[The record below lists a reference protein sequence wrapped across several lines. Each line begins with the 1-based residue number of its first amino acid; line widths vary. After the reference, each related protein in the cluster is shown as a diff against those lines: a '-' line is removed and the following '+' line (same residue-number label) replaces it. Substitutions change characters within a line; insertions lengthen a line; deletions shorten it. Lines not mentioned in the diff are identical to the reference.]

1 MVRIGLGAGSAVRD
15 AGIWLLLCSS
25 NADPRWRA
33 AVVGLRRELIRVE
46 SELCLLL
53 GLSDGHRPRRK
64 VIGQVPLR
72 RDILVVAPEKL
83 AELACLD
90 IAG

>member
-1 MVRIGLGAGSAVRD
+1 M
-15 AGIWLLLCSS
+15 
-25 NADPRWRA
+25 WRA

-46 SELCLLL
+46 SELSLLF
-53 GLSDGHRPRRK
+53 GLSDGHRPRGK
-64 VIGQVPLR
+64 VTSQVPLR
-72 RDILVVAPEKL
+72 SDILIVAPEKL